1 MIVPKKRV
9 LTIKEAASLIDG
21 LTPFRVRQ
29 IVYRSCCATASGQL
43 PCFKAGRQK
52 RCPLTKRK
60 RRAAKKP
67 FSLRKGQKNRNKGQ
81 IKTKPKIG
89 QK

>member
-29 IVYRSCCATASGQL
+29 MCISGQL
-43 PCFKAGRQK
+43 TCFKAGRK
-52 RCPLTKRK
+52 YLIYEENLYKVVLCEG
-60 RRAAKKP
+60 AKSNYNEKVEEIA
-67 FSLRKGQKNRNKGQ
+67 N
-81 IKTKPKIG
+81 
-89 QK
+89 